1 MPVSRLIPA
10 AAIRAHSRAI
20 QPHPGAMRLCLQ
32 AFRQIVA
39 ERRSLRP
46 AVRFVARAVA
56 HPGPT
61 LRLLYYFARQPA
73 GVLPRSVFVDSVL
86 KIGRE
91 HVRRGLGAS
100 GRTDMLIA
108 HHAALRRAM
117 SEAALS
123 RYLRHEAICL
133 ARLEGR
139 EPGEAFEVRMFQT
152 PFGYRREG
160 EATLS
165 LVASAS
171 GARLADLTF
180 AVASGPDGELCLR
193 IGGIQGPPPP
203 HGKDA
208 VKAATKALDGLRPK
222 TVVMEVVCELGRLFG
237 VGAVFATALSHHV
250 LLDKKGRM
258 MHAAPYDGFWEELG
272 GIRLLDGDFA
282 LPLTPPHRD
291 PAEVPA
297 KRRREWER
305 RQQRIATLAG
315 DVRAAM
321 QALRDQT

>member
-1 MPVSRLIPA
+1 MSRLIPA

-39 ERRSLRP
+39 ERGSPRP
-46 AVRFVARAVA
+46 AVRFVARAVMY
-56 HPGPT
+56 PRPT
-61 LRLLYYFARQPA
+61 LRLLSYFARQPV
-73 GVLPRSVFVDSVL
+73 GVLPRSVRVDSVL

-100 GRTDMLIA
+100 GRVDMMIA

-133 ARLEGR
+133 ARIEGR
-139 EPGEAFEVRMFQT
+139 EPGDAFEVRMFQT

-165 LVASAS
+165 LVGCA
-171 GARLADLTF
+171 GGTRLADLTF

-208 VKAATKALDGLRPK
+208 VKVATKALDGLRPK

-237 VGAVFATALSHHV
+237 AKAIFATALSHHV
-250 LLDKKGRM
+250 LLGKKGGM
-258 MHAAPYDGFWEELG
+258 MHAAPYDGFWAELG
-272 GIRLLDGDFA
+272 GIRLANGDFA
-282 LPLTPPHRD
+282 LPVTPPHRD

-305 RQQRIATLAG
+305 RQQRIATLTA
-315 DVRAAM
+315 DVRATM
-321 QALRDQT
+321 RALRDRT